1 MTNSDSKYLILACDG
16 GGIRG
21 LITAL
26 LIQQLFKQ
34 FPSLSNQIY
43 LFAGTSTGG
52 IIALALA
59 CNVSPD
65 QLVTLYGSDGANIF
79 QQSDCM
85 TEAGIKPRDCDAS
98 ATPPNITASNGW
110 LEYIVTHIKELFC
123 TWYDNSGLK
132 SAIENQ
138 LKSSAN
144 ATLNSLVPASPAN
157 PRYVL
162 VNTLQLSNSDNVW
175 SPLQLTNLPNITD
188 NTSGDT
194 LVIDAAMSTSAA
206 PIYFPP
212 YQHPTYGYCVDGGMF
227 ANNPGTMAL
236 TTLVESGIP
245 LENIWMLSLSTGNTL
260 NSYPASIINL
270 IGPGNFGPIAW
281 FLPFSQPFSPVAG
294 QPYTPA
300 IPLMAAFFD
309 ATSEAGDYQCGQL
322 LGTRY
327 RRARVPLSQPIE
339 LDDYCPAEITA
350 MTNSTKNYMST
361 SSEWADIINWI
372 KTNFTSGP

>member
-1 MTNSDSKYLILACDG
+1 MTTSDSKYLILSCDG

-26 LIQQLFKQ
+26 LIQELFQK

-43 LFAGTSTGG
+43 LLAGTSTGG
-52 IIALALA
+52 IISLALA

-65 QLVTLYGSDGANIF
+65 QLVTLYSTDAGNIF
-79 QQSDCM
+79 QQSTCM
-85 TEAGIKPRDCDAS
+85 TQAGIKPRDCDSS
-98 ATPPNITASNGW
+98 ATPPNISADNGW
-110 LEYIVTHIKELFC
+110 FDYIVSHIEELFC

-132 SAIENQ
+132 SAIEAQ
-138 LKSSAN
+138 LKSSAT

-162 VNTLQLSNSDNVW
+162 VNTLQLCNSDNVW
-175 SPLQLTNLPNITD
+175 TPLQLTNLPNIQD

-212 YQHPTYGYCVDGGMF
+212 YQHPTYGYCADGGLF
-227 ANNPGTMAL
+227 ANNPGTTAL
-236 TTLVESGIP
+236 TNLVESGIP

-260 NSYPASIINL
+260 NCYPASAIT
-270 IGPGNFGPIAW
+270 PGNFGPVAW

-309 ATSEAGDYQCGQL
+309 ATSEVGDYQCGQL

-327 RRARVPLSQPIE
+327 KRARVPLSQPIE
-339 LDDYCPAEITA
+339 LDDFCPAEIKV
-350 MTNSTKNYMST
+350 MTDSTTNYMST

-372 KTNFTSGP
+372 TTNFTS

>member
-1 MTNSDSKYLILACDG
+1 MTTSDSKYLILACDG

-21 LITAL
+21 LITAM

-43 LFAGTSTGG
+43 LLAGTSTGG

-59 CNVSPD
+59 CDVPPG
-65 QLVTLYGSDGANIF
+65 QLVTLYSTDAGNIF
-79 QQSDCM
+79 QQSACM
-85 TEAGIKPRDCDAS
+85 KAAGIQPRDCDTS
-98 ATPPNITASNGW
+98 PTPPDIAGSNGGW
-110 LEYIVTHIKELFC
+110 LEYILSHIEELFC

-132 SAIENQ
+132 SAIEGQ
-138 LKSSAN
+138 LKSSAT

-162 VNTLQLSNSDNVW
+162 VNTLQLCNSDNVW
-175 SPLQLTNLPNITD
+175 APLQLTNLPNIQN

-212 YQHPTYGYCVDGGMF
+212 YQHPTYGYCADGGLF
-227 ANNPGTMAL
+227 ANNPGTIAL
-236 TTLVESGIP
+236 TTLVESGIH

-260 NSYPASIINL
+260 NSYPASVITPM
-270 IGPGNFGPIAW
+270 GPGNFGPVAW

-309 ATSEAGDYQCGQL
+309 ATSEVGDYQCGQL
-322 LGTRY
+322 LGSRY
-327 RRARVPLSQPIE
+327 KRARVPLSQPIE
-339 LDDYCPAEITA
+339 LDDYCPAEIKV
-350 MTNSTKNYMST
+350 MTDSTTNYMST
-361 SSEWADIINWI
+361 SSEWTDIINWI
-372 KTNFTSGP
+372 TTNFTS